1 MQTDALTPTTS
12 RSHSLPVALGQSGA
26 SLEGAPAD
34 STAKQIV
41 QRTRRGKLTER
52 EGAERLY
59 TWLRSHDVGPATGV
73 QEADAIGRDLLSD
86 IDLQTV
92 ISKII
97 RCARDLTGRENVAVC
112 LSDDAQVHQGR
123 ATVYHA
129 PNANADADQPIV
141 TSRIASAG
149 LPDGKKAVVRCSACA
164 GCPLQANS
172 GQCVTLALRDS
183 RDTPLGAL
191 CVVDDGHGTK
201 LMPHQL
207 RELMAFSGWA
217 AIALNNAM
225 RLADAESKA
234 RASRAQMVAHLH
246 DNAAQS
252 ISLLALK
259 VDQLVNQLEK
269 EELASAADQV
279 GLIRSLV
286 HKVGAQVREVLSDSV
301 EPQRL
306 AQDFLPELRACA
318 DAFSRFTEIPVELL
332 VLDDCYPA
340 ASAQAQVLHIVGEA
354 LANIRRHAQATRV
367 RIEIRRCAGDIQIE
381 VCDDG
386 KGFATGVTGGPH
398 HLGVTIMKERA
409 RRCGGQLTIESAP
422 GSGTCVRLQ
431 LPAAA

>member
-1 MQTDALTPTTS
+1 MQTDAVTPTPS
-12 RSHSLPVALGQSGA
+12 RPHPFPVALAQGGA
-26 SLEGAPAD
+26 SPEKPPTD
-34 STAKQIV
+34 STAKQTV
-41 QRTRRGKLTER
+41 QRTRRGML
-52 EGAERLY
+52 AERKSSELLY
-59 TWLRSHDVGPATGV
+59 AWLRSHNAGPAGGV
-73 QEADAIGRDLLSD
+73 QEVDAIGRDLLSD

-97 RCARDLTGRENVAVC
+97 QCARGLTGRENVAVC

-129 PNANADADQPIV
+129 PNADADQPIV

-149 LPDGKKAVVRCSACA
+149 LPDGKKAVARSSACA
-164 GCPLQANS
+164 GCPLQVNES
-172 GQCVTLALRDS
+172 QCVTLALRDD

-191 CVVDDGHGTK
+191 CVAGDGHGTG
-201 LMPHQL
+201 LTPHQL
-207 RELMAFSGWA
+207 RELNAFAGWS

-225 RLADAESKA
+225 RLSAAESKA

-269 EELASAADQV
+269 EELVSAANQV
-279 GLIRSLV
+279 SLIRSLV
-286 HKVGAQVREVLSDSV
+286 HKVGAQVREVLSDNV

-318 DAFSRFTEIPVELL
+318 DAFSSFTEIPVEFL

-340 ASAQAQVLHIVGEA
+340 ASAQTQVLHIVGEA
-354 LANIRRHAQATRV
+354 LANIRRHAQAQHV

-409 RRCGGQLTIESAP
+409 RRCGGQFTIESVP
-422 GSGTCVRLQ
+422 GHGTCVRLQ

>member
-12 RSHSLPVALGQSGA
+12 RSHPLPVALGQSGA
-26 SLEGAPAD
+26 SLEGPPAD

-41 QRTRRGKLTER
+41 PRTRRGKLTER
-52 EGAERLY
+52 EGAELLYARLG
-59 TWLRSHDVGPATGV
+59 TNTVRTATGA

-97 RCARDLTGRENVAVC
+97 RCARGLTGRENVAVC

-129 PNANADADQPIV
+129 PNADQPIV

-149 LPDGKKAVVRCSACA
+149 LPEGKKAVVRGSACA
-164 GCPLQANS
+164 GCPLQMNGAH
-172 GQCVTLALRDS
+172 CVTLTLRDG
-183 RDTPLGAL
+183 RGTLLGAL
-191 CVVDDGHGTK
+191 CVADDGHGTK
-201 LMPHQL
+201 LMPYQL
-207 RELMAFSGWA
+207 RELIAFSGWA

-279 GLIRSLV
+279 DLIRSLV
-286 HKVGAQVREVLSDSV
+286 HKVGAQVREVLSDHV
-301 EPQRL
+301 EPDRPERE
-306 AQDFLPELRACA
+306 FLPELRACA
-318 DAFSRFTEIPVELL
+318 DAFSRFTEIPVEFL
-332 VLDDCYPA
+332 VLDDCYPT

-354 LANIRRHAQATRV
+354 LANIRRHAQAQRV
-367 RIEIRRCAGDIQIE
+367 RIEIRRNAGDIQIE

-386 KGFATGVTGGPH
+386 KGFAVGVTGGPH

-409 RRCGGQLTIESAP
+409 RRCGGQFTIESAP